1 SGIDSIEAAGVF
13 LAKCNADGELAW
25 VKGLPGSASSYGC
38 VAGRSGDVYIV
49 GTLSGTIDC
58 SPDGTGGELSNLN
71 GTSQSNAFIAKYDA
85 SGNYSW
91 AKGILGSGK
100 MYGTN
105 NVMDI
110 AIDTTESSD
119 NIYITGCFRGGSL
132 DFDPGSG
139 TAELTIS
146 NNARNAFLAKYDSSG
161 AYIWAHKTETGTPSS
176 AVMSYGVG
184 VDVQGNVLIT
194 GAIIGS
200 ADFDPGADTA
210 LVTAT
215 LQDMFLAKYD
225 AEGNYTWAQAVQ
237 GSGSISAGNDLAIDE
252 TGLIYVLG

>member
-1 SGIDSIEAAGVF
+1 
-13 LAKCNADGELAW
+13 
-25 VKGLPGSASSYGC
+25 
-38 VAGRSGDVYIV
+38 
-49 GTLSGTIDC
+49 
-58 SPDGTGGELSNLN
+58 
-71 GTSQSNAFIAKYDA
+71 
-85 SGNYSW
+85 
-91 AKGILGSGK
+91 
-100 MYGTN
+100 
-105 NVMDI
+105 
-110 AIDTTESSD
+110 SD

-215 LQDMFLAKYD
+215 LQDMFLANYD

-237 GSGSISAGNDLAIDE
+237 ESGSISAGNDLAIDE
-252 TGLIYVLG
+252 TGLICVSGEYGYGAVDFDPGAGAVTHIPGGMTDMYVAKYGTCGTLLSVTDIKGSVS